1 MHFLFN
7 LSLLFI
13 LLFVCLIWSDRLG
26 IRSISKPVAFA
37 SFVIAII
44 ICFLVSYK
52 LSDSIFLDLRD
63 IPVILGGLYLE
74 LGPLLAIATIFLRAF
89 YGINSGFW
97 CNLILYLIIA
107 LVFGSLRPWFGNL
120 THRRKI
126 LFTIFISFIVS
137 FISMIGLEMIGPTD
151 NRIDVWLA
159 YLCIPPLGTGLIAYA
174 IEFVSKNL
182 LLKRHLI
189 KSKKLEAVEQMGAAI
204 SHEIRNPLTAAIG
217 FVQLLQDDN
226 IQKHKKKEYLE
237 IVKNELISAE
247 KVIQDYLTFSKPSLN
262 SLEILNVKK
271 ELLHIIKILQ
281 PIANRNSVEII
292 TQFSAIGFIEGD
304 LHKFHQCFLNV
315 MKNAIEAMPKG
326 GILTVETEFSR
337 YEVTVI
343 IRDTGM
349 GMNKEQLER
358 LGEPYYSTKAQKGTG
373 LGMMVVFSIVRAMKG
388 SIQVNSEVGK
398 GSAFLFTFP
407 KVLPSYKNERF

>member
-37 SFVIAII
+37 SFFIAII

-52 LSDSIFLDLRD
+52 LSDSVYLDLRD

-74 LGPLLAIATIFLRAF
+74 LGPLLAIVTIFLRAF
-89 YGINSGFW
+89 HGFNAGFW
-97 CNLILYLIIA
+97 SNFILYAILA
-107 LVFGSLRPWFGNL
+107 MVFGSLHLWFGNL
-120 THRRKI
+120 THRRRI
-126 LFTIFISFIVS
+126 LFTIFISFVIS
-137 FISMIGLEMIGPTD
+137 FISMIGLEIISPTY
-151 NRIDVWLA
+151 NRFDVWLA

-217 FVQLLQDDN
+217 FVQLLQEDN
-226 IQKHKKKEYLE
+226 IQKHKKREYLD
-237 IVKNELISAE
+237 IVKNELESAE
-247 KVIQDYLTFSKPSLN
+247 KVIQDYLTFSKPALN

-271 ELLHIIKILQ
+271 ELLHIIKIIQ
-281 PIANRNSVEII
+281 PIANRNSVEIV

-326 GILTVETEFSR
+326 GILTIETEFSQ

-388 SIQVNSEVGK
+388 SIQVKSEVGK
-398 GSAFLFTFP
+398 GAAFLFSFP
-407 KVLPSYKNERF
+407 KILPSFKNERF